1 MTLTHDDTPT
11 PKPLL
16 ARRKRTLLSFRRRR
30 DVVSFVL
37 NVALFSGGIAALV
50 VTTLQWRRLTALP
63 GVSEPPRAEVPA
75 PYEAPA
81 PVEEPAP
88 APETGKPFLPEDE
101 EETPAPPPPPT
112 KKPTPLPDSKKPAPV
127 AEPKGPRFELFSAG
141 FKFRTLADRNGR
153 LTAAVTPAGS
163 DAALRLDYDLA
174 EGQWVQSFVDLKQ
187 DLSKFK
193 RVQFVFNGNG
203 GANTFE
209 LKIVDSDGT
218 NVGIDWPRASGRA
231 ALTVVDLPLTDLTY
245 LWGGDPKMD
254 WKRVRQIYFAV
265 SKKSGDQGGRGRV
278 VVRGVRFL

>member
-1 MTLTHDDTPT
+1 MTLTPDDTPT

-30 DVVSFVL
+30 DVAWFVL
-37 NVALFSGGIAALV
+37 SVALFSGGIAALV

-63 GVSEPPRAEVPA
+63 GVSEPPRAEAPV

-88 APETGKPFLPEDE
+88 APEPEKPLPAEEVDE
-101 EETPAPPPPPT
+101 TPPPTAQKPAPP
-112 KKPTPLPDSKKPAPV
+112 PDSKKPAPAV
-127 AEPKGPRFELFSAG
+127 EPKGPRFELFSAG
-141 FKFRTLADRNGR
+141 LKFRTLADRNGR

-174 EGQWVQSFVDLKQ
+174 EGQWVQSFVELKQ

-231 ALTVVDLPLTDLTY
+231 ASTVVDLPLTDLTY

-254 WKRVRQIYFAV
+254 WNRVRQIYFAV

>member
-1 MTLTHDDTPT
+1 MTLTPDDSPA

-30 DVVSFVL
+30 DVVWFVL
-37 NVALFSGGIAALV
+37 SVALFSGGIAALV

-63 GVSEPPRAEVPA
+63 GASEPPAVEAPVPNE
-75 PYEAPA
+75 PPA

-88 APETGKPFLPEDE
+88 APEPEKPFLPEEEE
-101 EETPAPPPPPT
+101 EETPPPPSPP
-112 KKPTPLPDSKKPAPV
+112 KKPTPPPDSKKPV
-127 AEPKGPRFELFSAG
+127 AVAGPKGPRFELFAAG
-141 FKFRTLADRNGR
+141 LKFRTLADRNGR
-153 LTAAVTPAGS
+153 LTAVVTAAGS
-163 DAALRLDYDLA
+163 DASLRLDYDLA
-174 EGQWVQSFVDLKQ
+174 QGQWVQSFVDLKQ

-193 RVQFVFNGNG
+193 RIQFVFSGNG

-231 ALTVVDLPLTDLTY
+231 ASTVVDLPLTDLTY